1 MSKEQF
7 REKVFELET
16 VTPELKESFRKEIR
30 NIVEK
35 PLKPWERILAVLLI
49 PIGIGI
55 AIFGGRLWFLAGPE
69 YSRLIRSEIGIA
81 SVIGALLAIWSILVV
96 KKRRHLRNNLLVPAI
111 AFGMF
116 VAMIALS
123 VAMTGNVDID
133 LLAATMV
140 VGFACVW
147 DRVKIAE
154 LRIRENILR
163 QELRLAEFIERFGN
177 GGSD

>member
-1 MSKEQF
+1 M
-7 REKVFELET
+7 
-16 VTPELKESFRKEIR
+16 
-30 NIVEK
+30 
-35 PLKPWERILAVLLI
+35 
-49 PIGIGI
+49 
-55 AIFGGRLWFLAGPE
+55 
-69 YSRLIRSEIGIA
+69 
-81 SVIGALLAIWSILVV
+81 IGALLAVWSILVV

-123 VAMTGNVDID
+123 VAMTGNVDAD
-133 LLAATMV
+133 LLAAAMV

-147 DRVKIAE
+147 NRVKIAE

-177 GGSD
+177 GGSGESHE